1 VEAESI
7 RRELPVVRVGCSL
20 DCMIVVGSLGR
31 TIVATVDIEVV
42 GSTIAGEDSHRG
54 RNVAVR
60 RIRLDQDT
68 PCCRAR
74 ESDEWWRRGVLSTRS
89 DDVVNRTVG
98 ARSCGLTRTAVCW
111 TCRFA
116 DKASIR
122 SEGPNDLDCLMSQ
135 VNKSRN
141 RSM

>member
-98 ARSCGLTRTAVCW
+98 ARSCGLTRTAVCLDLPV
-111 TCRFA
+111 CRQSLYSKRGA
-116 DKASIR
+116 ER
-122 SEGPNDLDCLMSQ
+122 SRLFDVSGQQES
-135 VNKSRN
+135 K
-141 RSM
+141 